1 MHEIALKLPVE
12 PERARHRQK
21 RKRPALL
28 LLGCLILIVQGC
40 STTPPAPSPSE
51 TAQAQ
56 AKAAYLANDYQRT
69 LAIVEPMAIAGEA
82 WAQYT
87 LGYMYHY
94 GRGVAMDR
102 QMSKQW
108 IERAAQQ
115 GYVPAQEALQ
125 RISLPPS
132 RQEEEDKNSSSKPQP
147 PDVKDGVT
155 PPVAVSDEKKGQP
168 NAAIETT
175 DMAPVPTAS
184 TTVEPVEPVEPASP
198 AQPPAKTS
206 DIQPAPPIPPAS
218 VPTQQETPTM
228 PAAESPMASTPPQAI
243 VPPPAPSPS
252 AIPPSSAQA
261 SAAKPAD
268 DGIKGRDWIVAQ
280 DPNHYT
286 VQLIGSSNEAAVI
299 RFIHKHGIEKE
310 ASYYSTTHNGKP
322 WFSVLY
328 GNFPSLDAA
337 RQAAKRL
344 PPSLRNAS
352 PWLRSFSE
360 IHTLLNP

>member
-1 MHEIALKLPVE
+1 MHEIALKMTVE
-12 PERARHRQK
+12 PERARLRQK
-21 RKRPALL
+21 RKHPALL

-40 STTPPAPSPSE
+40 ASTPPAPSPSE

-56 AKAAYLANDYQRT
+56 AKAAYLANDYHRT

-125 RISLPPS
+125 RISLPTS
-132 RQEEEDKNSSSKPQP
+132 RQEEEEKNSSSKPQSA
-147 PDVKDGVT
+147 DVKDGVT
-155 PPVAVSDEKKGQP
+155 PPVAGADEKKGQP
-168 NAAIETT
+168 QAASIEAKG
-175 DMAPVPTAS
+175 MAPVPTVSA
-184 TTVEPVEPVEPASP
+184 TVEPVEPASP
-198 AQPPAKTS
+198 AQPPAMTS
-206 DIQPAPPIPPAS
+206 DIQPTPPIPPAS

-243 VPPPAPSPS
+243 VSPPAPSPS

-261 SAAKPAD
+261 STAKPAD
-268 DGIKGRDWIVAQ
+268 NGIKGRDWIAAQ

-328 GNFPSLDAA
+328 GNFPSRDAA